1 MKTTFWIS
9 LFIVFYTFMGYG
21 IFLYFIIKIKRYV
34 KSKTAIPTPIDDLLP
49 NCTLVVAAYNEE
61 LFIEQKIA
69 NCLQLKYPAG
79 KLKLLFI
86 TDGSEDK
93 TPGIISRYPQIQ
105 LLHQPERGGKI
116 AAVHRAMGY
125 VDTEIVIFTDANTFL
140 NPEAITRICRHYA
153 DKTVGAVAG
162 EKRVQIDE
170 NADASAAGEGFYWK
184 YESALKKW
192 DSELYSVVG
201 AAGELFSVRRLLYED
216 VPADTV
222 LDDFM
227 ISMLI
232 AAKGYRIIYEPEAYA
247 LETASENVSEE
258 LKRKIRIAAGGIQSI
273 LRLKS
278 LFNPF
283 RYPILSF
290 QYISHRVLRWTVTPF
305 LLILVFVLNSILA
318 FKPGETFYLVFFI
331 AQIFFYML
339 ALLGMIME
347 KRHIRIKILFI
358 PYYFC
363 VMNYAVLMGI
373 IRYFTKKQSAIWE
386 KAQRKSEPGFSGF

>member
-1 MKTTFWIS
+1 MIIIFWLS
-9 LFIVFYTFMGYG
+9 FFIVFYTFAGYG
-21 IFLYFIIKIKRYV
+21 IFLYFLIKIKRAV
-34 KSKTAIPTPIDDLLP
+34 KGRPLIPVADNTELP
-49 NCTLVVAAYNEE
+49 GCTLVVAAYNEE
-61 LFIEQKIA
+61 SYMEDKIG
-69 NCLQLKYPAG
+69 NCLKLNYPER
-79 KLKLLFI
+79 KLKLLFV
-86 TDGSEDK
+86 TDGSSDK
-93 TPGIISRYPQIQ
+93 TPDIISKYPQVQ
-105 LLHQPERGGKI
+105 LLHQPQRAGKI
-116 AAVHRAMGY
+116 AAVHRAMEY
-125 VDTEIVIFTDANTFL
+125 VTTEIAVFTDANTFL
-140 NPEAITRICRHYA
+140 NADAIINICRHYA
-153 DKTVGAVAG
+153 DKTVGCVAG

-201 AAGELFSVRRLLYED
+201 AAGELFSVRKSLYED

-232 AAKGYRIIYEPEAYA
+232 AAKGYRIVYEPEAYA
-247 LETASENVSEE
+247 IENASENVSEE

-273 LRLKS
+273 LRLPQ

-283 RYPILSF
+283 KFPVLSF

-305 LLILVFVLNSILA
+305 LLILIFVLNAFLPRTFLYNSIFVAQILFYFLA
-318 FKPGETFYLVFFI
+318 F
-331 AQIFFYML
+331 
-339 ALLGMIME
+339 LGFIME
-347 KRHIRIKILFI
+347 KRQIRIKALFV

-373 IRYFTKKQSAIWE
+373 IRYFTTKQSAVWE
-386 KAQRKSEPGFSGF
+386 KAQRKQ

>member
-1 MKTTFWIS
+1 MKIIFWLS
-9 LFIVFYTFMGYG
+9 LFIVFYTFAGYG
-21 IFLYFIIKIKRYV
+21 LLLYFIRKVKRKFRGKPV
-34 KSKTAIPTPIDDLLP
+34 INNIDDDDLLP
-49 NCTLVVAAYNEE
+49 TCSLVVAAYNEAS
-61 LFIEQKIA
+61 FIEEKIN
-69 NCLQLKYPAG
+69 NCLKLNYPAG
-79 KLKLLFI
+79 KLSLLFV
-86 TDGSEDK
+86 TDGSTDG
-93 TPGIISRYPQIQ
+93 TPEIINRFPQVK
-105 LLHQPERGGKI
+105 LLHQPQRAGKI
-116 AAVHRAMGY
+116 AAVHRAMEY
-125 VDTEIVIFTDANTFL
+125 VTTEIVVFTDANTFL
-140 NPEAITRICRHYA
+140 NPEAITCICRHYA
-153 DKTVGAVAG
+153 DITVGAVAG

-201 AAGELFSVRRLLYED
+201 AAGELFSVRRLLYQD

-232 AAKGYRIIYEPEAYA
+232 AEKGYRIIYEPEAYA
-247 LETASENVSEE
+247 IETASANVSEE

-283 RYPILSF
+283 KNPLLSF

-305 LLILVFVLNSILA
+305 MLILVFILNAALAWQPDAAFYQIVFAGQVLFYTLAIL
-318 FKPGETFYLVFFI
+318 GL
-331 AQIFFYML
+331 
-339 ALLGMIME
+339 IME
-347 KRHIRIKILFI
+347 KRQLRIKILFI

-373 IRYFTKKQSAIWE
+373 IRYFTKKQSSIWE
-386 KAQRKSEPGFSGF
+386 KAQRR